1 MRCPRQRGFSIV
13 ELLVGLA
20 IGLFIVATA
29 MGLLVGRLQEHRAL
43 LLQSR
48 LMQDLRVA
56 AEIITRDLRR
66 AGYWGDASAAIWH
79 HGASGAAANPYT
91 AFTPAEAAS
100 DAVRFRSSRDM
111 AENHRLDGNE
121 EFGFRLRDGA
131 IEMLLG
137 EGGWQALTDNTTV
150 VVTAFS
156 IVPRLQ
162 EIALHGFCANPCPSG
177 ASHCLPRQ
185 QVRSVAVTISG
196 RSATDSAVVRNVR
209 SELRLRND
217 AIVGRCPA

>member
-1 MRCPRQRGFSIV
+1 MRPRRPRGVSIV

-20 IGLFIVATA
+20 LGLFIVAI
-29 MGLLVGRLQEHRAL
+29 GLSLLVGRIHEHRAL

-56 AEIITRDLRR
+56 AEIVTRDLRR
-66 AGYWGDASAAIWH
+66 AGHWNEANAAIWH
-79 HGASGAAANPYT
+79 GSASGAAPNPQT
-91 AFTPAEAAS
+91 ALTTAT
-100 DAVRFRSSRDM
+100 DTIRFRFSPTDASANDS
-111 AENHRLDGNE
+111 
-121 EFGFRLRDGA
+121 FGFRLHGGS

-137 EGGWQALTDNTTV
+137 DGAWQALTDSGSV
-150 VVTAFS
+150 VVTAFHVS
-156 IVPRLQ
+156 PRLQ

-177 ASHCLPRQ
+177 APQCLPRQ

-196 RSATDSAVVRNVR
+196 RAVADGSVVRTLR
-209 SELRLRND
+209 SEVRLRND